1 MENIERKSRET
12 ELMQEVLNCTHRY
25 ADRTRSFCLVCG
37 EDISVALRCSP
48 RNPSSTPSKTSPLS
62 PKR

>member
-1 MENIERKSRET
+1 MENIERKERET

-37 EDISVALRCSP
+37 EDISLALQGNPS
-48 RNPSSTPSKTSPLS
+48 NPSSTPIETPSLS
-62 PKR
+62 LKG